1 MKHPYRLTARLLPLA
16 GALLLTGCRHDADQ
30 PPGIVPARPLTAT
43 ESQTA
48 GSVNDFAYREF
59 RALRPAGPPANLCFS
74 PLSAAAALTMA
85 YNGADGNTRTAM
97 QQALGF
103 NAAADQ
109 ETNEAFQS
117 MFALFRGLDSRV
129 TFAAA
134 NSLWYNQKIQLSAPF
149 VQTNQTYFG
158 ATVQGLDFTSPA
170 AKNTM
175 NNWVNTQTQG
185 RIPAIVDATN
195 ANDVLYLLNAVYFKG
210 AWTYRFDQ
218 SLTRPEPFH
227 QENGST
233 QNVPFM
239 TLKEGRYQLYQDA
252 QQQVV
257 DLPYGDRHFSM
268 TFVVPLGSAT
278 LADVADRLSASQLSA
293 WLAKA
298 DTASAELHLP
308 KFSFAY
314 DTDLNT
320 SLSQLGMGVAF
331 DPDQAD
337 FSQMVPN
344 AQGLFISKVK
354 HKTFLEVN
362 EEGTEAAAATS
373 VGMIVTSVGPNAP
386 IVRLDRPFLFLIRER
401 SSGTILF
408 MGQMANP

>member
-1 MKHPYRLTARLLPLA
+1 MKDAYRFAAHLLPLA
-16 GALLLTGCRHDADQ
+16 GALLLAGCRHDADLQ
-30 PPGIVPARPLTAT
+30 PGSVPARPLTAT
-43 ESQTA
+43 ERQTA

-59 RALRPAGPPANLCFS
+59 RALRLAGPPANLCFS

-85 YNGADGNTRTAM
+85 YNGADGSTRTAM
-97 QQALGF
+97 QQTLGF
-103 NAAADQ
+103 NSVADQ

-129 TFAAA
+129 TFTAA
-134 NSLWYNQKIQLSAPF
+134 NSLWYNQNYQLSAPF

-158 ATVQGLDFTSPA
+158 ATVQGLDFAAPA
-170 AKNTM
+170 AKTTM

-185 RIPAIVDATN
+185 RIPAIVDETDK
-195 ANDVLYLLNAVYFKG
+195 NDVLYLLNAVYFKG

-218 SLTRPEPFH
+218 ALTRPEPFH
-227 QENGST
+227 QEDGSAK
-233 QNVPFM
+233 NADFM
-239 TLKEGRYQLYQDA
+239 TLFKGRYQLYQDA

-268 TFVVPLGSAT
+268 TFVVPQGAAT
-278 LADVADRLSASQLSA
+278 LADVADRLSASQLST

-298 DTASAELHLP
+298 DTTSAELHLP
-308 KFSFAY
+308 KFRFDY
-314 DTDLNT
+314 DTELKT
-320 SLSQLGMGVAF
+320 SLSQLGMGLAF
-331 DPDQAD
+331 TDKAD
-337 FSQMVPN
+337 FSRMVSN
-344 AQGLFISKVK
+344 SNNLSISKVK

-373 VGMIVTSVGPNAP
+373 VQIGVNSIGPNSA
-386 IVRLDRPFLFLIRER
+386 IVRLDRPFFFLIRER

-408 MGQMANP
+408 MGQLVNP